1 MPRQLYSAMSQNK
14 GGRMIEFRYFYYLH
28 SIVTRLAQDGWI
40 GDAQSS
46 TGEAKLISHRADFR
60 DIAYVAKRIGWSDN
74 KRSSAI

>member
-1 MPRQLYSAMSQNK
+1 
-14 GGRMIEFRYFYYLH
+14 MIEFRYFYYLH

-60 DIAYVAKRIGWSDN
+60 DIAYVAKRIG
-74 KRSSAI
+74 